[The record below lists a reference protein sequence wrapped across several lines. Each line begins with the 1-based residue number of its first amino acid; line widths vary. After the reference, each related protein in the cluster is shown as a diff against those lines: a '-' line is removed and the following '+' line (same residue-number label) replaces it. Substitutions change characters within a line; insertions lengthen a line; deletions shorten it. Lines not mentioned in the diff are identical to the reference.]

1 MHENREIYCTFWS
14 TDQDR
19 SAKAINR
26 TADMNV
32 QEKSDCAVVPM
43 NQPNKEGRP
52 SAEVGER
59 RAQTEEN
66 IVQSHM
72 RPTQSG
78 RRMSQGLGGVRQ
90 VARKRKQERLTAL
103 LHYLNVGLIRES
115 CASCILT
122 LGSDSRH
129 VTTDG
134 SGQIEEDIPPDIH
147 DAALVI
153 QDAQTPLD
161 NTRIAIRIGD
171 LDPVTEISGQIA
183 RLNNLGYFAGDIK
196 SPDHVA
202 VESAVEEFQC
212 DNNLTVDG
220 ICGPKTQA
228 QLKKVHGC

>member
-1 MHENREIYCTFWS
+1 MAGNYTVQQGDHLSKIAKAFGFTDFHTIWDDPNNADLKRRRQSPNILFPGDSLYVPDRKLREES
-14 TDQDR
+14 RGTDQ
-19 SAKAINR
+19 AHEFTVKKA
-26 TADMNV
+26 
-32 QEKSDCAVVPM
+32 ELK
-43 NQPNKEGRP
+43 
-52 SAEVGER
+52 
-59 RAQTEEN
+59 
-66 IVQSHM
+66 
-72 RPTQSG
+72 
-78 RRMSQGLGGVRQ
+78 L
-90 VARKRKQERLTAL
+90 RLILEDQYETPIA
-103 LHYLNVGLIRES
+103 N
-115 CASCILT
+115 ASCILT

-129 VTTDG
+129 VTTGG

-220 ICGPKTQA
+220 VCGPKTQA

>member
-1 MHENREIYCTFWS
+1 VAGNYTVQQGDHLSKIAKAFGFTDFHTIWDDPNNADLKRRRQSPNILFPGDSLYVPDRKLREESRS
-14 TDQDR
+14 TDQTHEFTVK
-19 SAKAINR
+19 KA
-26 TADMNV
+26 
-32 QEKSDCAVVPM
+32 ELK
-43 NQPNKEGRP
+43 
-52 SAEVGER
+52 
-59 RAQTEEN
+59 
-66 IVQSHM
+66 
-72 RPTQSG
+72 
-78 RRMSQGLGGVRQ
+78 L
-90 VARKRKQERLTAL
+90 RLILEDQYETPIA
-103 LHYLNVGLIRES
+103 N
-115 CASCILT
+115 ASCILT